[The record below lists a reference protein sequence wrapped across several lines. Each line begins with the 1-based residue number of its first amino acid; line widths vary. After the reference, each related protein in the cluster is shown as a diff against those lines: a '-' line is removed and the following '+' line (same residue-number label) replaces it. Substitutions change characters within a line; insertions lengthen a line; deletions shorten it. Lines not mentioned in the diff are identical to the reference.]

1 MKKLMLVSLIVLAA
15 CAPKIQPI
23 TVETS
28 VTERPTGIPSAI
40 QSYNLNAYF
49 SANSFRVIKINGTA
63 TVASTGDFK
72 FPNSIVTTYDGSGDR
87 QAILH
92 LGNYNCLYI
101 ARASEATYERQD
113 GSCTVSPAYPV
124 TLHTGDELMLEI
136 VWTSNTSYTAAL
148 AVVSE

>member
-1 MKKLMLVSLIVLAA
+1 MKKLMLVSLVVLAA
-15 CAPKIQPI
+15 CAPKIEPI
-23 TVETS
+23 KIETS
-28 VTERPTGIPSAI
+28 VTERPSGTPALI

-49 SANSFRVIKINGTA
+49 TANDQRVIKINGTA
-63 TVASTGDFK
+63 IIAADGDFR
-72 FPNSIVTTYDGSGDR
+72 FPLTITTTYDGSGDR